1 MMDTL
6 DHIAAEKRVIDHE
19 TRVALLD
26 AVQRVAAEHDGL
38 VHASWLRP
46 ALPKWVTKSQSYGAF
61 VNGLVRSGVLIWT
74 GEVRESEN
82 WEQRNGKRLA
92 KVYRYVPEAV
102 TA

>member
-1 MMDTL
+1 MDLL

-26 AVQRVAAEHDGL
+26 AVERVAAEHDGL

-61 VNGLVRSGVLIWT
+61 VNGLVRAKVLVWT
-74 GEVRESEN
+74 GEYAPSGN
-82 WEQRNGKRLA
+82 YAQRNGERAA
-92 KVYRYVPEAV
+92 KVYRFHPEAV

>member
-38 VHASWLRP
+38 VHISWLREAIP
-46 ALPKWVTKSQSYGAF
+46 AWCVGVSLGAF
-61 VNGLVRSGVLIWT
+61 ISALVRQRVLVST
-74 GEVRESEN
+74 GEYRASGN
-82 WEQRNGKRLA
+82 WKQRNGLRAAL
-92 KVYRYVPEAV
+92 VYRFHPEAV
-102 TA
+102 AS

>member
-46 ALPKWVTKSQSYGAF
+46 ALPEWVTKSQSYGAF
-61 VNGLVRSGVLIWT
+61 VNALVRQKVLVWT

-82 WEQRNGKRLA
+82 FAQRNGKRLA
-92 KVYRYVPEAV
+92 KVYRFHPEA
-102 TA
+102 AAS